1 MSEYRIIEGIGQY
14 WNKRYELQEKYSYYE
29 KCEKIYSWRT
39 VFTSPDRK
47 RCEDALA
54 IRIR

>member
-1 MSEYRIIEGIGQY
+1 MSEYRIIEGIGRY

-29 KCEKIYSWRT
+29 KGEKIYSWHT
-39 VFTSPDRK
+39 VFASPDRK

-54 IRIR
+54 YRL